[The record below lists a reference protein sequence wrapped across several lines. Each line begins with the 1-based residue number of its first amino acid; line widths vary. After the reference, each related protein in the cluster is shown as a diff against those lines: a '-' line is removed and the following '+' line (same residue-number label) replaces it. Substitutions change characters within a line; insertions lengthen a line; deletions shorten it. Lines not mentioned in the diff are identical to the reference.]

1 MSARIVLFGATGFTG
16 ELTARALVD
25 GGATPLLVGRDAT
38 RVAAL
43 AQALGVES
51 AVADATAPDGA
62 AGLAAL
68 LRRGDVLV
76 STVGPFA
83 RWGEP
88 AVLAAIAAGAHYLD
102 STGEPAFI
110 RRVFEHHDRAASA
123 AGCGLL
129 TAMGYDYVPGNLAA
143 ALALREAGERAVRV
157 DVGYFVDGDARGQ
170 FSGGTRASAAG
181 MLAEPS
187 YAFRDGR
194 LVTER
199 GARHLR
205 DFGPAFAAA
214 EARGAGDRRV
224 HGESGGHGEHG
235 APGASGAG
243 DGGERAPGEGRAA
256 RDGDAGH
263 RDRNAI
269 SIGASEQFALAR
281 THPGLRDVGVWLG
294 WFGPASRPLQLL
306 SGATALATL
315 VPGVRRALTASARR
329 LVPGSTGGPDAG
341 TRAKARSNVVAV
353 ASDASGSPLATVR
366 VSGESPY
373 DFTAGMLAWA
383 AMRAA
388 GGGLIGSGAL
398 GPVDGL
404 RLDELERG
412 AAAAGIS
419 RAA

>member
-1 MSARIVLFGATGFTG
+1 
-16 ELTARALVD
+16 
-25 GGATPLLVGRDAT
+25 
-38 RVAAL
+38 
-43 AQALGVES
+43 
-51 AVADATAPDGA
+51 
-62 AGLAAL
+62 
-68 LRRGDVLV
+68 
-76 STVGPFA
+76 
-83 RWGEP
+83 
-88 AVLAAIAAGAHYLD
+88 
-102 STGEPAFI
+102 
-110 RRVFEHHDRAASA
+110 
-123 AGCGLL
+123 
-129 TAMGYDYVPGNLAA
+129 MGYDYVPGNLAA

-235 APGASGAG
+235 APGTSGAG